1 MKKTFRYLLLLGA
14 LTGFASCLD
23 EVPYGTYSNETFYNT
38 EADAVQSGQ
47 TLVGLRLLMSY
58 LPAAGCALASLLLVF
73 YPLTD
78 RRMKHIA
85 GKLSIRRKTE
95 DHE

>member
-1 MKKTFRYLLLLGA
+1 M
-14 LTGFASCLD
+14 
-23 EVPYGTYSNETFYNT
+23 
-38 EADAVQSGQ
+38 QSGQ
-47 TLVGLRLLMSY
+47 TLFGLRLLMSY